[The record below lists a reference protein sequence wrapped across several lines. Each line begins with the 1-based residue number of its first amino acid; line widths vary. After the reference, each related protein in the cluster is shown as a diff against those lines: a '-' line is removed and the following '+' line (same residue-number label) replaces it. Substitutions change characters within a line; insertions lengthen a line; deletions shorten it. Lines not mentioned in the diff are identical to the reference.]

1 MIINRLLAPFCAL
14 LLLALSPA
22 VFAAESGDYR
32 SPETVEGTTTVD
44 ASEVKEMAAAG
55 AIIVDVRNPRL
66 FARRHVPGAIHLD
79 LKTAYNREALAKVAG
94 KQDKVV
100 LYCSG
105 VKCARSYRAAQQA
118 VSWGYENVYYFRDG
132 IVEWRKAGYPV
143 ESGK

>member
-79 LKTAYNREALAKVAG
+79 LKTEYSREALAKV
-94 KQDKVV
+94 
-100 LYCSG
+100 
-105 VKCARSYRAAQQA
+105 
-118 VSWGYENVYYFRDG
+118 
-132 IVEWRKAGYPV
+132 
-143 ESGK
+143 